1 MLRNVERQPKFEQ
14 KYLEVLVKEHIFGK
28 VTGLKTEPKF
38 RPSKVLG
45 LIEPKYEQQVSRP

>member
-1 MLRNVERQPKFEQ
+1 M
-14 KYLEVLVKEHIFGK
+14 LVKEHIFGK

-38 RPSKVLG
+38 RASKVLG